1 MENKIAAVLLDCG
14 DTLVD
19 EGTEI
24 KDANG
29 ATLEADLI
37 PGAANMVHKI
47 KRLGY
52 RIALVADGPSATF
65 QNVLTQHNLHHLFDA
80 FSISGEVGVDKPN
93 QRMFVDAMNQL
104 GINRTNYN
112 RVLMVGNNLE
122 RDIRGANAL
131 GIISVWLNWSPRRSK
146 IPADDLEIPQH
157 TIEYPL
163 DLIPLIE
170 SLESQPHPQKQIEIV
185 CHRGANEYAPENTF
199 AAAEICVGWGV
210 DYLEVDVN
218 TSKDGV
224 LYNFHG
230 PELES
235 TTNGKGK
242 IHHLLSDEI
251 DQLDAGSWFDSEFSH
266 QKVPRLEKLLK
277 WIKGKAKVFFD
288 VKVADPKK
296 LIDLVYDVG
305 LENEC
310 FFWSAN
316 DEWLKT
322 MHQLDPSLPIK
333 INVKT
338 ADEAIDGHKIYGASI
353 MEVSLNNITQDLIE
367 TCQHN
372 NIKIMIYHQQKDVK
386 AFHEILEWGVE
397 MVNLNHADTFTK
409 LAQNFYN
416 ERH

>member
-1 MENKIAAVLLDCG
+1 
-14 DTLVD
+14 
-19 EGTEI
+19 
-24 KDANG
+24 
-29 ATLEADLI
+29 
-37 PGAANMVHKI
+37 
-47 KRLGY
+47 
-52 RIALVADGPSATF
+52 
-65 QNVLTQHNLHHLFDA
+65 
-80 FSISGEVGVDKPN
+80 
-93 QRMFVDAMNQL
+93 
-104 GINRTNYN
+104 
-112 RVLMVGNNLE
+112 MVGNNLE

-131 GIISVWLNWSPRRSK
+131 GIISVWLNWSSRRSK

-170 SLESQPHPQKQIEIV
+170 SLESQLHPQKQIEIV

-338 ADEAIDGHKIYGASI
+338 IDEAIDGHKIYGASI
-353 MEVSLNNITQDLIE
+353 IEVSLNNITQDLIKI
-367 TCQHN
+367 CQHN
-372 NIKIMIYHQQKDVK
+372 NIKIMIYHQQKDAK

>member
-1 MENKIAAVLLDCG
+1 M
-14 DTLVD
+14 
-19 EGTEI
+19 
-24 KDANG
+24 
-29 ATLEADLI
+29 
-37 PGAANMVHKI
+37 
-47 KRLGY
+47 
-52 RIALVADGPSATF
+52 
-65 QNVLTQHNLHHLFDA
+65 
-80 FSISGEVGVDKPN
+80 
-93 QRMFVDAMNQL
+93 
-104 GINRTNYN
+104 
-112 RVLMVGNNLE
+112 
-122 RDIRGANAL
+122 
-131 GIISVWLNWSPRRSK
+131 
-146 IPADDLEIPQH
+146 
-157 TIEYPL
+157 
-163 DLIPLIE
+163 
-170 SLESQPHPQKQIEIV
+170 
-185 CHRGANEYAPENTF
+185 
-199 AAAEICVGWGV
+199 
-210 DYLEVDVN
+210 
-218 TSKDGV
+218 

-338 ADEAIDGHKIYGASI
+338 IDEAIDGHQIYGASI
-353 MEVSLNNITQDLIE
+353 IEVSLNNITQDLIK

-372 NIKIMIYHQQKDVK
+372 NIKIMIYHQQKDAK